1 MPHSIKFSIGFV
13 FLASQKSYQPFRV
26 IRLWRK
32 SRFIG
37 FLGYAE
43 FLAFLALAIFCIVKS
58 NSLGLKCSL
67 QFILFASSLNI
78 STISQFVFV
87 LILSSVGVFA
97 TPSLLENSSEE
108 QYVFR
113 REEISRILADPLPR
127 GEKLMFRRI
136 LSGSIPHAQRHQL
149 NIA

>member
-1 MPHSIKFSIGFV
+1 MIVDVVLKKTKLWSMPHSIKFSIGFV

-43 FLAFLALAIFCIVKS
+43 FLAFLTLAILCIVKS
-58 NSLGLKCSL
+58 NPLGLKCSL

-97 TPSLLENSSEE
+97 TPTQLRTVLRNNMFLG
-108 QYVFR
+108 VK
-113 REEISRILADPLPR
+113 
-127 GEKLMFRRI
+127 KLVEF
-136 LSGSIPHAQRHQL
+136 
-149 NIA
+149 